1 MSDIKWGYARVSSVG
16 QSLDVQIAALRAAGV
31 PEDNILSEKVSGSSA
46 DRPQLKLLQQFAR
59 KGSTVIITKL
69 DRLGRSLNDLSSIV
83 AGFEAKGVAF
93 TVLDQ
98 SIDTSTPTG
107 KLMFGMLSSFAEFEL
122 SLRAERQMVGI
133 AAAKAKG
140 RKFGRTATISPDAVA
155 DAYKEHMT
163 IGKTAKAMGIS
174 KSSVHR
180 LLKAEA

>member
-1 MSDIKWGYARVSSVG
+1 
-16 QSLDVQIAALRAAGV
+16 
-31 PEDNILSEKVSGSSA
+31 
-46 DRPQLKLLQQFAR
+46 
-59 KGSTVIITKL
+59 
-69 DRLGRSLNDLSSIV
+69 
-83 AGFEAKGVAF
+83 
-93 TVLDQ
+93 
-98 SIDTSTPTG
+98 
-107 KLMFGMLSSFAEFEL
+107 
-122 SLRAERQMVGI
+122 MVGI

>member
-1 MSDIKWGYARVSSVG
+1 M
-16 QSLDVQIAALRAAGV
+16 
-31 PEDNILSEKVSGSSA
+31 
-46 DRPQLKLLQQFAR
+46 
-59 KGSTVIITKL
+59 IITKL
-69 DRLGRSLNDLSSIV
+69 DRLGRSLNDLSTIV

-140 RKFGRTATISPDAVA
+140 KKFGRTATISPDAVA
-155 DAYKEHMT
+155 DAYKEHLT
-163 IGKTAKAMGIS
+163 IGKTAKAMNIS